1 MLGRAAHMVGDRS
14 VIVSNDAGNSNH
26 ILDITCRN
34 DATITAMQDAYSRI
48 KHLVIQHAFHPGQQ
62 LRARDLADRLKFS
75 ATPVREALIRLT
87 VEGLIVSAPHK
98 GFYTKP
104 LEPGEISQRYELAFM
119 IGCYAIK
126 KGIANFAAC
135 GLNPLSCCE
144 FGDTVD
150 ATPMHEKAHQRSIFI
165 GRLFECIADLAENQI
180 ASNLMRNFNDHT
192 HHMRLLELSDSEI
205 ARVMLENVSRL
216 IKALYEEDA
225 ELSIE
230 ELRLFISCAKDRL
243 ENVIKEIN
251 FRSLCNFR
259 I

>member
-14 VIVSNDAGNSNH
+14 VIVSNDAGSSNH
-26 ILDITCRN
+26 TLDATCRG

-48 KHLVIQHAFHPGQQ
+48 KDLVIQHAFHPGQQ
-62 LRARDLADRLKFS
+62 LRARDLADRLKIS

-98 GFYTKP
+98 GFYAKP
-104 LEPGEISQRYELAFM
+104 LELGEISQRYELAFM

-126 KGIANFAAC
+126 KGIANFTAC
-135 GLNPLSCCE
+135 GLNPLPFCE
-144 FGDTVD
+144 FGDTAD
-150 ATPMHEKAHQRSIFI
+150 AMPMHEKAHQRSIFI

-180 ASNLMRNFNDHT
+180 ASDLMRNFNDHT
-192 HHMRLLELSDSEI
+192 HHMRLLELSDPKI
-205 ARVMLENVSRL
+205 ARVMFENISHL
-216 IKALYEEDA
+216 TKALCEGDIES
-225 ELSIE
+225 SIE
-230 ELRLFISCAKDRL
+230 ELRFFISSSKERL

-251 FRSLCNFR
+251 FRSLCRFR